1 MIDKT
6 PLEMDQMPL
15 EKRDELLYEIL
26 KYLRDL
32 PQEERSVVVA
42 GIYDL
47 ERNQLYVASS
57 REVPSTSDYGMWNHA
72 EFEAM
77 KLALEDGVDPSKSIV
92 ITSLSPCVVG
102 SNRRPHDACANMLLD
117 AGFENVHTGHV
128 DIRQATLEEYKEMGL
143 NITVTGNE
151 QLSQIC
157 VGLDRFFDPDRAN
170 RKKGESKQEYIDEI
184 LKDLPE
190 DLQV

>member
-1 MIDKT
+1 MIDKA

-15 EKRDELLYEIL
+15 EQRDELLYGIL

-32 PQEERSVVVA
+32 PREKRSVVVA

-47 ERNQLYVASS
+47 ETNQLYAASS
-57 REVPSTSDYGMWNHA
+57 RAVPNTSEYGMWNHA

-77 KLALEDGVDPSKSIV
+77 QLAFENGADPSKCIV

-102 SNRRPHDACANMLLD
+102 SSCRPHDPCANMLLD
-117 AGFENVHTGHV
+117 AGFKNIHTGHI
-128 DIRQATLEEYKEMGL
+128 DIRQATLGEYREMGL
-143 NITVTGNE
+143 NITVTENQ
-151 QLSQIC
+151 QLARIC
-157 VGLDRFFDPDRAN
+157 VGLDRFFDPDRAD
-170 RKKGESKQEYIDEI
+170 RKKGESKQGYIDEV

-190 DLQV
+190 DLSV